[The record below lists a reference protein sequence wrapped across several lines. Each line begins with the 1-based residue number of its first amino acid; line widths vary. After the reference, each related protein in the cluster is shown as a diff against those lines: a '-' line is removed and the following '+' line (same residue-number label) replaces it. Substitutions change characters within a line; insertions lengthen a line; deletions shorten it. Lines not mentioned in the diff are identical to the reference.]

1 MTLIN
6 SLDALFTSEVSAQ
19 PSNYLINHIAWEPPS
34 EATDWT
40 DLRVIRNTSGYPRN
54 INDGVSIFSEGPES
68 IIITVDTAVSGA
80 NSLGAFTY
88 VGGGS
93 VPLSSLENYVYYTNL
108 TASGDTKGAKFNVT
122 RASADFG
129 AVIDVEIISYGSGYA
144 VGDTLTIPKANIGYV
159 STTATPLAT
168 DLVLT
173 VTALGGTQKG
183 ITATGFSTTT
193 YDKSKIIPNSGT
205 FTYTNLAGVSVG
217 SSKGKGATFDVS
229 RVGNGTTATTTVTL
243 RNSGSNYKVGDKIR
257 IPAYLIGGR
266 VTETEL
272 GMEGSF
278 HIYDTG
284 SSSALTSNP
293 GKGVTG
299 SSLNSP
305 KYYYSLF
312 AEYNDGAT
320 RRWKKLGQTSSFAI
334 TNAGT
339 VETIRQHLPAIYKL
353 NATGQDNQD
362 LKDFLS
368 LFAFH
373 IDLYRASNKAVFE
386 MSNPKT
392 VDEPLLKLLIKQFGG
407 SYENVSSLIQART
420 LLTNLIRNYLTSGS
434 SIGVAN
440 QLESHSG
447 YPVSIQAGTNYLHNY
462 NTSSFV
468 ETVGDWY
475 PRNSDAY
482 STSAPYLS
490 VLTLAGPVD
499 ESLAS
504 YANWN
509 LTLATASSVGK
520 TITLSGVDTSK
531 IRSGMRVQV
540 SSGTGEFAVGTVVT
554 YVESST
560 TFKVNLTPGTPLDE
574 ATIQFSDNIISGMG
588 KVTAEASGSPLFS
601 TGPKRAELTATAS
614 SGATSLSL
622 KPNIAATNDYI
633 LLPAGNS
640 STSIIEGTYVT
651 SATSSSHT
659 VSISNKTGGAIA
671 SAQSVWLSPPP
682 ASDIPAASTAWQA
695 VQPSKPYAF
704 SMYFSKG
711 GGTAR
716 TTEVKI
722 SWYNVKGESVGTTAT
737 GTLASATQ
745 SNANDWYLNHITAV
759 SPVNAA
765 YAEPA
770 FAINSMDSDESYYVD
785 ASSFTHPIQI
795 TYRSLTDDFVTLST
809 SEENNFVVN
818 RTVSVTGLG
827 APFDGTFPITA
838 VTNNASTGN
847 YSFTY
852 AATNANIIGDICLG
866 YAASIPTNFVD
877 ARTSEITVAS
887 NRTNL
892 VPNPSFET
900 NITGWAASTSA
911 VAVSR
916 ITSDFYKGSASLQA
930 VIDAGTAANSG
941 VVSNSSTY
949 PVKVSSGEY
958 YTFSGYI
965 KVTTGASA
973 TYDIHVVWYDSSEG
987 SPSTVGDPITGT
999 ATTVA
1004 LSSGWVR
1011 LSVGGEAPSGAYR
1024 AAIHFRKKSAMTN
1037 TATFLVDAVLTE
1049 KSEFLDY
1056 YFDGDYDGQN
1066 YSDDRDSMWEA
1077 TDRLSPSHLYIDRVT
1092 TLGKLDSLI
1101 TDVTYYA

>member
-1 MTLIN
+1 MPLVN
-6 SLDALFTSEVSAQ
+6 SLDAFFTSEVSAQ
-19 PSNYLINHIAWEPPS
+19 PSNYLINHVAWEPPS
-34 EATDWT
+34 EAVDWT

-54 INDGVSIFSEGPES
+54 INDGVTIFSEGPES
-68 IIITVDTAVSGA
+68 VILTVSAVSGA
-80 NSLGAFTY
+80 NSIGALTY
-88 VGGGS
+88 AGGGNA
-93 VPLSSLENYVYYTNL
+93 PLPASTTYAYYTNL

-122 RASADFG
+122 RSLADFG

-144 VGDTLTIPKANIGYV
+144 VGNTLTIPKANIGYV
-159 STTATPLAT
+159 STTATPLVT

-183 ITATGFSTTT
+183 ITATGFSATT
-193 YDKSKIIPNSGT
+193 YDKSKIIPNNGT
-205 FTYTNLAGVSVG
+205 FTYTNVAGTSVG
-217 SSKGKGATFDVS
+217 TSKGKGATFDIS

-243 RNSGSNYKVGDKIR
+243 RNSGSNYKVGDKVR
-257 IPAYLIGGR
+257 IAASLIGGR
-266 VTETEL
+266 TTRTEL

-284 SSSALTSNP
+284 ANSALTANP

-320 RRWKKLGQTSSFAI
+320 RRWKKLGETSSFAI
-334 TNAGT
+334 INVGT
-339 VETIRQHLPAIYKL
+339 AEAIRRHLPAIYKL
-353 NATGQDNQD
+353 NDKGQDNQD

-373 IDLYRASNKAVFE
+373 IDLYRTSNKAVFE
-386 MSNPKT
+386 LSNPKT
-392 VDEPLLKLLIKQFGG
+392 VDEPLLKLLIKQLGG

-420 LLTNLIRNYLTSGS
+420 LLANLIRNYSTSGS
-434 SIGVAN
+434 VVGVAN

-462 NTSSFV
+462 NTSSFI
-468 ETVGDWY
+468 ENTGDWY
-475 PRNSDAY
+475 PRNAAAY
-482 STSAPYLS
+482 GTSAPFS
-490 VLTLAGPVD
+490 SILTLAGPVD
-499 ESLAS
+499 GSLAS
-504 YANWN
+504 FSNWN

-520 TITLSGVDTSK
+520 TVTLSGADTSK

-540 SSGTGEFAVGTVVT
+540 SSSAPTGVFAVGTVVT
-554 YVESST
+554 YVENST
-560 TFKVNLTPGTPLDE
+560 TFKVNFTPGTTLSG
-574 ATIQFSDNIISGMG
+574 ATIQFSDNIVSGMG
-588 KVTAEASGSPLFS
+588 KITTATAGSPLFS

-622 KPNIAATNDYI
+622 KPNIAATNDYV
-633 LLPAGNS
+633 LHTNS
-640 STSIIEGTYVT
+640 NEAIVAGTYVT
-651 SATSSSHT
+651 SATSSSST
-659 VSISNKTGGAIA
+659 VSISNPTSTSVA
-671 SAQSVWLSPPP
+671 SAQTVILSPPP

-695 VQPSKPYAF
+695 VQSNKPYAF
-704 SMYFSKG
+704 GMYFSKA

-716 TTEVKI
+716 TTEVRI

-745 SNANDWYLNHITAV
+745 SSANTWYLNHITAV
-759 SPVNAA
+759 SPINAA

-770 FAINSMDSDESYYVD
+770 FAINSMGSAESYYVD

-795 TYRSLTDDFVTLST
+795 TYRSLASNFVTLST
-809 SEENNFVVN
+809 NEENNFVVG

-827 APFDGTFPITA
+827 APFDGTFTITA
-838 VTNNASTGN
+838 VTNNASTGD

-852 AATNANIIGDICLG
+852 AATNADIAGNICLG

-887 NRTNL
+887 NRNNL

-900 NITGWAASTSA
+900 NTTSWAASTSA
-911 VAVSR
+911 VTISR
-916 ITSDFYKGSASLQA
+916 VTSDFYKGSASLQA
-930 VIDAGTAANSG
+930 VVASAAAVNSA
-941 VVSNSSTY
+941 VISSDTSY
-949 PVKVSSGEY
+949 PIKVSSGET
-958 YTFSGYI
+958 YTFSAYV
-965 KVTTGASA
+965 KVTNGASA
-973 TYDIHVVWYDSSEG
+973 NYDLNVVWYNSSVA
-987 SPSTVGDPITGT
+987 SPTVIGTLSAATPTTITT
-999 ATTVA
+999 A
-1004 LSSGWVR
+1004 SGWTR
-1011 LSVGGEAPSGAYR
+1011 LTVSGSAPSGVFR
-1024 AAIHFRKKSAMTN
+1024 AAVSVRKLSAMTN
-1037 TATFLVDAVLTE
+1037 TATFLVDAVMVE

-1066 YSDDRDSMWEA
+1066 YSDDRDSMWESTA
-1077 TDRLSPSHLYIDRVT
+1077 RLSPSHLYIDRVT

>member
-1 MTLIN
+1 MPLVN

-19 PSNYLINHIAWEPPS
+19 PSNYLINHISWEPPS

-40 DLRVIRNTSGYPRN
+40 DLRIIRNTSGYPRN
-54 INDGVSIFSEGPES
+54 INDGVAIFSEGPES
-68 IIITVDTAVSGA
+68 IIITVATAVSGA
-80 NSLGAFTY
+80 NSLGALTY
-88 VGGGS
+88 AGGGNA
-93 VPLSSLENYVYYTNL
+93 PLSEDYVYYTNL
-108 TASGDTKGAKFNVT
+108 TASGDTKGAKFNVA
-122 RASADFG
+122 RASADLG
-129 AVIDVEIISYGSGYA
+129 AVIEVEIISYGSGYA
-144 VGDTLTIPKANIGYV
+144 VGDTLTIPKASIGYV
-159 STTATPLAT
+159 STTATPLVT

-183 ITATGFSTTT
+183 ITATGFSTVT
-193 YDKSKIIPNSGT
+193 YDKSKIIPDSGT

-217 SSKGKGATFDVS
+217 SSKGRGATFDVS

-243 RNSGSNYKVGDKIR
+243 RNSGSNYNVGDKIR
-257 IPAYLIGGR
+257 IPASLIGGR

-272 GMEGSF
+272 GVEGSF

-284 SSSALTSNP
+284 TSSALTSNP

-320 RRWKKLGQTSSFAI
+320 RRWKKLNQASSFAI
-334 TNAGT
+334 INAGT

-353 NATGQDNQD
+353 NARGQDNQD

-373 IDLYRASNKAVFE
+373 IDLYRTSNKAVFE
-386 MSNPKT
+386 MSDPKT
-392 VDEPLLKLLIKQFGG
+392 VDEPLLKLLIKQLGG

-420 LLTNLIRNYLTSGS
+420 LLANLIRNYSTSGS

-447 YPVSIQAGTNYLHNY
+447 YPVSIQAGTNYLHDY

-468 ETVGDWY
+468 ENTGDWY
-475 PRNSDAY
+475 PRNSAAY
-482 STSAPYLS
+482 GTSAPFSSL
-490 VLTLAGPVD
+490 LTLVGPVD
-499 ESLAS
+499 GSLAS

-520 TITLSGVDTSK
+520 TVTLSGADTSK
-531 IRSGMRVQV
+531 IRSGMRVNV
-540 SSGTGEFAVGTVVT
+540 SSGTGAFAVGTVVT

-560 TFKVNLTPGTPLDE
+560 TFIVNLTPGTPLSG
-574 ATIQFSDNIISGMG
+574 ATIQFSDNIVSGMG
-588 KVTAEASGSPLFS
+588 KITAATAGSPLFS

-622 KPNIAATNDYI
+622 KPNIAATNDYV
-633 LLPAGNS
+633 LLPTGNS
-640 STSIIEGTYVT
+640 NITIVEGTYVT
-651 SATSSSHT
+651 SATSSSAT
-659 VSISNKTGGAIA
+659 ASISNPTGGSIA
-671 SAQSVWLSPPP
+671 SAQSVILSPPP
-682 ASDIPAASTAWQA
+682 ASDVPAAATAWQA
-695 VQPSKPYAF
+695 VQSNKPYAF
-704 SMYFSKG
+704 GMYFSKG
-711 GGTAR
+711 AGTAR
-716 TTEVKI
+716 TTEVRV
-722 SWYNVKGESVGTTAT
+722 SWYNVKGESVGSTAT
-737 GTLASATQ
+737 GSLASATQ
-745 SNANDWYLNHITAV
+745 STANAWYLNHITAV

-770 FAINSMDSDESYYVD
+770 FAINSMGSAESYYVD

-795 TYRSLTDDFVTLST
+795 TYRSLTSNFVTLST
-809 SEENNFVVN
+809 SEENNFVAN

-827 APFDGTFPITA
+827 APFDGTFTITA
-838 VTNNASTGN
+838 VTNNASTGD

-852 AATNANIIGDICLG
+852 AATNADITGDICLG

-877 ARTSEITVAS
+877 ARTSEITVES

-900 NITGWAASTSA
+900 NTTSWAASTSA
-911 VAVSR
+911 VTISR
-916 ITSDFYKGSASLQA
+916 VTSDFYKGSASLQA
-930 VIDAGTAANSG
+930 VVASAAAVNSA
-941 VVSNSSTY
+941 VVSSDTSY
-949 PVKVSSGEY
+949 PIKVSSGEI
-958 YTFSGYI
+958 YTFSAYV
-965 KVTTGASA
+965 KVTTGSSA
-973 TYDIHVVWYDSSEG
+973 TYDLNVVWYDSSVA
-987 SPSTVGDPITGT
+987 SPAVVGTL
-999 ATTVA
+999 ATTA
-1004 LSSGWVR
+1004 ATTITTASGWTR
-1011 LSVGGEAPSGAYR
+1011 LTVKGTAPSGVFR
-1024 AAIHFRKKSAMTN
+1024 AAVSVRKLSAMTN
-1037 TATFLVDAVLTE
+1037 TATFLVDAVMAE

-1077 TDRLSPSHLYIDRVT
+1077 TARLSPSHLYIDRVT
-1092 TLGKLDSLI
+1092 TFGKLDSLI